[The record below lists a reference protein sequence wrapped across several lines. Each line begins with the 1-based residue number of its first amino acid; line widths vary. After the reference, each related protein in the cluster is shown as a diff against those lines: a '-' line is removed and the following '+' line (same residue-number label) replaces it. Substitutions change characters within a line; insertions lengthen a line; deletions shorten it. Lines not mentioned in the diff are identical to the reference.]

1 MKTVGEILK
10 KKRNERFL
18 ELDTVER
25 TLKIRKKFL
34 IALEE
39 NAWDRLPSLPYIK
52 GFLKNYASY
61 LGLNPDEMLAIL
73 RREFRYHENT
83 KILPEQE
90 DAKISQPFIRLS
102 PGSLVAIALS
112 ALVLAFL
119 TYLFF
124 QFRAAFNP
132 PSLSIAEPREGEV
145 LNVEQVR
152 VVGRTEVDVVVS
164 INNQKIAVN
173 DMGEFATTLTMPPGI
188 NSIAVEATNKH
199 GKKTSVTRTIQIIFT
214 EQ

>member
-52 GFLKNYASY
+52 GFLKNYASF
-61 LGLNPDEMLAIL
+61 LGLNPDDMLAIL

-90 DAKISQPFIRLS
+90 DAKLTQAFVRLS
-102 PGSLVAIALS
+102 PGSLIAIALS
-112 ALVLAFL
+112 AIVLA
-119 TYLFF
+119 
-124 QFRAAFNP
+124 
-132 PSLSIAEPREGEV
+132 
-145 LNVEQVR
+145 
-152 VVGRTEVDVVVS
+152 
-164 INNQKIAVN
+164 
-173 DMGEFATTLTMPPGI
+173 
-188 NSIAVEATNKH
+188 
-199 GKKTSVTRTIQIIFT
+199 
-214 EQ
+214 